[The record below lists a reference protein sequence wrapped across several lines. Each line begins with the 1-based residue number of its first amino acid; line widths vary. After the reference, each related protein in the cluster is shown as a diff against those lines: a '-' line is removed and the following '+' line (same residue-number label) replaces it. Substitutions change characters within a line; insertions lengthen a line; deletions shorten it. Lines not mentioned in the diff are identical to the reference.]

1 MLQIRFGLFKFFTC
15 IFILCCL
22 LRQTGCSF
30 SFEAE
35 ELDKLQ
41 SIPLP
46 LVAFST
52 HYRPTRCLKS
62 ESSSYVPK
70 GNNWI
75 FESLSSLLLASSGYW
90 ELPDIHLVVGGDTSS
105 YLDNLKHHKNI
116 HIHPLSEA
124 EVDIFW
130 SPRVEGRVRG
140 NWKGGYNYVRCLNLT
155 NSHSTRTGV
164 LVAEDDVV
172 FTNDFWLKFNKIRYQ
187 IEQDFPGE
195 DYILDCY
202 LKHVLSIRTPLPK
215 RNYGE
220 YSTRSFCCTQ
230 LMYFTHGAAQTVMEK
245 ILVELTGRTKLGYD
259 ISIKHA
265 YLEGLRM
272 FGARPALV
280 QHIGVESSIGSSLH
294 RTHNGFEAEN
304 AHLRYDGYKITYTEN
319 ATRIMEGNS
328 EETLQMKL
336 YHQTI
341 ESTHGKSYA
350 VQTRHTKPSSTSLQ
364 RLYKELKQSIH
375 PGDPRLN
382 RRNRRFWSNKA

>member
-1 MLQIRFGLFKFFTC
+1 
-15 IFILCCL
+15 
-22 LRQTGCSF
+22 
-30 SFEAE
+30 
-35 ELDKLQ
+35 
-41 SIPLP
+41 
-46 LVAFST
+46 
-52 HYRPTRCLKS
+52 
-62 ESSSYVPK
+62 
-70 GNNWI
+70 
-75 FESLSSLLLASSGYW
+75 
-90 ELPDIHLVVGGDTSS
+90 
-105 YLDNLKHHKNI
+105 
-116 HIHPLSEA
+116 
-124 EVDIFW
+124 
-130 SPRVEGRVRG
+130 
-140 NWKGGYNYVRCLNLT
+140 
-155 NSHSTRTGV
+155 
-164 LVAEDDVV
+164 
-172 FTNDFWLKFNKIRYQ
+172 
-187 IEQDFPGE
+187 
-195 DYILDCY
+195 
-202 LKHVLSIRTPLPK
+202 
-215 RNYGE
+215 
-220 YSTRSFCCTQ
+220 
-230 LMYFTHGAAQTVMEK
+230 MYFTHGAAQTVMEK